1 MTGPAATP
9 DTAVTGRLLSLA
21 AGTVLDVDPVRAVEV
36 AAAAGF
42 GAVGIWFDPQSWT
55 PAQGTAVADRLRS
68 TGLTAL
74 DIEPVILGRGTD
86 PGDAVVD
93 AAAEIGA
100 RHVLVAG
107 GPAEP
112 AAVLD
117 RFATLCDRA
126 AAAGT
131 GVVLEFLPIFRVDRL
146 AAAVRIVTE
155 AARPNGGVLVDTL
168 HLARSGGH
176 PADLRRVPRHLMPYL
191 QVADA
196 ADPGPDSVAALREE
210 ALYGRLLPGD
220 GELPL
225 AETLAEVPDV
235 PLSFELRSEALM
247 SAYPDPVE
255 RARAVL
261 AAARR
266 LAPGSPNSLGANRAE
281 GSV

>member
-1 MTGPAATP
+1 VVAER
-9 DTAVTGRLLSLA
+9 AVTGRLLSLA
-21 AGTVLDVDPVRAVEV
+21 AGTVLDIDPAQAVDV

-42 GAVGIWFDPQSWT
+42 DAVGIWFDPQSWSQ
-55 PAQGTAVADRLRS
+55 ARSRAVTDRLAS

-74 DIEPVILGRGTD
+74 DIEPVILGRGPD
-86 PGDAVVD
+86 PGDAVID

-100 RHVLVAG
+100 RHVLLAG
-107 GPAEP
+107 GAAEP

-117 RFATLCDRA
+117 RFAALCDRA

-131 GVVLEFLPIFRVDRL
+131 WVVLEFLPIFRVDRL

-176 PADLRRVPRHLMPYL
+176 PADLRRVPRYLMPYL

-196 ADPGPDSVAALREE
+196 SDRAPETVAGLREE
-210 ALYGRLLPGD
+210 ALHERLLPGE
-220 GELPL
+220 GGLPL

-235 PLSFELRSEALM
+235 PLSFELRSRALLT
-247 SAYPDPVE
+247 AYPDPVE

-261 AAARR
+261 TAARR
-266 LAPGSPNSLGANRAE
+266 LLSESPASRGTDRAE
-281 GSV
+281 GPA